1 MKGKSALRAAHNLN
15 EESITPMKKEIARYI
30 ESHATNYNATA
41 DEIWGYAETAFRE
54 HRSMEAQI
62 RLLESEGFTVERGT
76 GNVETAFCGSW
87 GSGQP
92 VIAFLG
98 EFDALAG
105 LSQKAGVD
113 HKEPLVPGGNGH
125 GCGHNLLGVASIA
138 AAAAL
143 KHVMAECGLKGTVRY
158 YGCPGEEGGSGKA
171 FMARE
176 GVFDDV
182 DAAITWHP
190 ASCNY
195 VCNTSSLANSQIYYR
210 FYGVASHAAAAP
222 HLGRSALDAVELMN
236 VGVQFLREHMIPE
249 ARIHYAIT
257 DTGGVS
263 PNVVQPY
270 AEVLYL
276 IRAPKSSQVKDLVE
290 RVDRIAQGAALM
302 TDTRVEK
309 DFVKSCANVINN
321 ETLERAMQAN
331 LEAIGAPAWDEE
343 DEQLAEK
350 IFATTPPA
358 GRYEDIRKHLR
369 GTGEAGRR
377 ICAQAEKEAL
387 ARQILPYVPSG
398 EPQGGSTDVGDVSWQ
413 TPTVQ
418 LEMGTWPNSTPGHS
432 WQIVAVGKSPMA
444 HKATLQ
450 AAKVMAATGL
460 DLITTP
466 ELLAQARA
474 ELTDRLQGETY
485 VPIPA
490 GVRPRGLSGAKN

>member
-1 MKGKSALRAAHNLN
+1 MDKAKIGK
-15 EESITPMKKEIARYI
+15 YI
-30 ESHATNYNATA
+30 ESRASRYNEVA

-54 HRSMEAQI
+54 HKSADAQI
-62 RLLESEGFTVERGT
+62 RLLEEEGFKITRAVGD
-76 GNVETAFCGSW
+76 VETAFCGEW
-87 GSGQP
+87 GAGRP

-105 LSQKAGVD
+105 LSQVHGLD
-113 HKEPLVPGGNGH
+113 HKEPEIPGGNGH
-125 GCGHNLLGVASIA
+125 GCGHNLLGVGSIA
-138 AAAAL
+138 AASAL
-143 KHVMAECGLKGTVRY
+143 KNFMTENGLSGTVRY

-190 ASCNY
+190 SSCNFVY
-195 VCNTSSLANSQIYYR
+195 NHSSLANSQIYYR
-210 FYGVASHAAAAP
+210 FRGTSAHAAAAP

-236 VGVQFLREHMIPE
+236 VGVQFLREHLIPE
-249 ARIHYAIT
+249 ARVHYAIT

-276 IRAPKSSQVKDLVE
+276 LRAPKSAQVSEIVE

-302 TDTRVEK
+302 TDTTFEK

-321 ETLERAMQAN
+321 ETLERDMKSN
-331 LEAIGAPAWDEE
+331 LDLFGAPAWDED
-343 DEQLAEK
+343 DEELAEK
-350 IFATTPPA
+350 MFATTPEA
-358 GRYEDIRKHLR
+358 GRFEDLAKRLI
-369 GTGEAGRR
+369 GTGEEGRKVM
-377 ICAQAEKEAL
+377 EKAKTEAL
-387 ARQILPYVPSG
+387 ARQILPYAPTG
-398 EPQGGSTDVGDVSWQ
+398 LPQGGSTDVGDVSWQ

-432 WQIVAVGKSPMA
+432 WQIVAVGKSAMA
-444 HKATLQ
+444 HKAMLQ
-450 AAKVMAATGL
+450 AGKIMAATGL
-460 DLITTP
+460 DLILDP
-466 ELLAQARA
+466 ELLKKAQDELKARL
-474 ELTDRLQGETY
+474 EGQTY

-490 GVRPRGLSGAKN
+490 GVKPRGLSGAKG

>member
-1 MKGKSALRAAHNLN
+1 MDKKKIGAYVEARAARC
-15 EESITPMKKEIARYI
+15 SD
-30 ESHATNYNATA
+30 TA

-54 HRSMEAQI
+54 YKSVEAQI
-62 RLLESEGFTVERGT
+62 RLLEEEGFAIARRVGD
-76 GNVETAFCGSW
+76 VETAFCGEW
-87 GSGQP
+87 GEGKP

-105 LSQKAGVD
+105 LSQKAGLD
-113 HKEPLVPGGNGH
+113 AKEPEVPGGNGH
-125 GCGHNLLGVASIA
+125 GCGHNLLGVGAIA

-143 KHVMAECGLKGTVRY
+143 KDIMAENGLKGTVRY

-190 ASCNY
+190 SNCNY
-195 VCNTSSLANSQIYYR
+195 VCNNSSLANSQIYYR
-210 FYGVASHAAAAP
+210 FRGVSAHAAAAP

-236 VGVQFLREHMIPE
+236 VAVQFLREHVIPE
-249 ARIHYAIT
+249 ARMHYAIT
-257 DTGGVS
+257 DAGGVS

-276 IRAPKSSQVKDLVE
+276 LRAPKSGQVKEIVE

-302 TDTRVEK
+302 TDTTVEK

-321 ETLERAMQAN
+321 EALERAMKAN
-331 LEAIGAPAWDEE
+331 LDLFGAPDWDDE
-343 DEQLAEK
+343 DEKLAEK
-350 IFATTPPA
+350 IFATTPVS
-358 GRYEDIRKHLR
+358 GRFEDLAKHLR
-369 GTGEAGRR
+369 GTGEEGRKVM
-377 ICAQAEKEAL
+377 EKAKTEAL

-398 EPQGGSTDVGDVSWQ
+398 IATGGSTDVGDVSWQ

-432 WQIVAVGKSPMA
+432 WQIVSVGKSPMA
-444 HKATLQ
+444 HKAMLQ
-450 AAKVMAATGL
+450 AAKIMAATGL
-460 DLITTP
+460 DLILDP
-466 ELLAQARA
+466 GLLKKAKDELK
-474 ELTDRLQGETY
+474 ERLQGETY
-485 VPIPA
+485 VPIPD
-490 GVRPRGLSGAKN
+490 GVKPRGLSGAKS